1 MGPNQSFKR
10 TCGPQLA
17 QSDCRSPT
25 AARKP
30 LNSGVRRRTHYQGD
44 IVPKAFISYS
54 WEDEEHRTW
63 VRDFATRLRADGI
76 EAVIDQWSAVPG
88 DQLPSFMESAIR
100 SNDYVLIVCT
110 PKYKQKSD
118 NRQGGVGY
126 EGDIMTAEVL
136 GTANHRKF
144 IPVLRKGSWAESS
157 PTWLAGKY
165 FIDLSRAPYSEE
177 NYGDLLVTMHG
188 ARHSAPPI
196 GKPFSTVPTRSV
208 APSQEQNEETHDVRI
223 EGVIADQVTTPRMD
237 GTPGSALYRVPFKL
251 SRRPDSEWA
260 DLLVNNWNRPSSY
273 TSMHRPGIAS
283 VVGDT
288 IVLDGTTLEEVK
300 RYHRDT
306 LKLALAAANRQYSE
320 IKASRLAAV
329 EKERAR
335 LEAHRADVAKQA
347 GDIRFD

>member
-1 MGPNQSFKR
+1 M
-10 TCGPQLA
+10 
-17 QSDCRSPT
+17 
-25 AARKP
+25 
-30 LNSGVRRRTHYQGD
+30 
-44 IVPKAFISYS
+44 PKAFISYS

-63 VRDFATRLRADGI
+63 VREFATRLRADGI
-76 EAVIDQWSAVPG
+76 ETIIDQWNAIPG
-88 DQLPSFMESAIR
+88 DQLPAFMESAIR

-144 IPVLRKGSWAESS
+144 IPVLRKGSWSDSA
-157 PTWLAGKY
+157 PTWLGGKY
-165 FIDLSRAPYSEE
+165 FIDLSASPYSEE

-188 ARHSAPPI
+188 VRNTPPPV
-196 GKPFSTVPTRSV
+196 GKPFSTVQPNPAV
-208 APSQEQNEETHDVRI
+208 PHQEKKDETQDIRI

-237 GTPGSALYRVPFKL
+237 GTAGSALYRVPFKL
-251 SRRPDSEWA
+251 SRRPDREWA
-260 DLLVNNWNRPSSY
+260 DLLVNNWNHPSSF

-288 IVLDGTTLEEVK
+288 IVLDGTTLDEVK

-306 LKLALAAANRQYSE
+306 LKLALAAANRQYNE
-320 IKASRLAAV
+320 LQANRLAAA
-329 EKERAR
+329 ERERAR
-335 LEAHRADVAKQA
+335 IEAHRADVAKQA
-347 GDIRFD
+347 GDISFD